1 MAGNPAF
8 IDQAAFSFMK
18 EVNREFT
25 FIWTVITPFISM
37 LQGKSK
43 NFNNQRYKKPG
54 GLYMGTP
61 VGLSDL
67 ATPAYPETF
76 ANQGTPATFVKT
88 NGATQATYFYATYK
102 QFIWLTNQE
111 QTELEDKSTSF
122 ADIATYKTEQ
132 LKEDFRLSVGTD
144 AAGSQQDA
152 GLAGS
157 GRIMGELYPLSTTAN
172 PGQIPQS
179 TNAFWQAGVNS
190 NGGSFNQQLIS
201 NEIDRIYLIGR
212 GGGSD
217 FIQLSNAGGNN
228 VYGKLYQVCE
238 SAQVLTREED
248 TASFGFKS
256 FEYRGHLCFMDG
268 QLPSGTLVVGTSSS
282 WMCNLDTMVPRQMS
296 ATQNGD
302 RVPGTLLLEF
312 PWWWKLATGIS
323 DPILNSY
330 ISGITS

>member
-132 LKEDFRLSVGTD
+132 LKTSGSRL
-144 AAGSQQDA
+144 GSTRPA
-152 GLAGS
+152 RSRTPVLPGLGASWASCIRCPRPRTRVRSRSRPMPS
-157 GRIMGELYPLSTTAN
+157 GRP
-172 PGQIPQS
+172 
-179 TNAFWQAGVNS
+179 V
-190 NGGSFNQQLIS
+190 
-201 NEIDRIYLIGR
+201 
-212 GGGSD
+212 
-217 FIQLSNAGGNN
+217 
-228 VYGKLYQVCE
+228 
-238 SAQVLTREED
+238 
-248 TASFGFKS
+248 
-256 FEYRGHLCFMDG
+256 
-268 QLPSGTLVVGTSSS
+268 
-282 WMCNLDTMVPRQMS
+282 
-296 ATQNGD
+296 
-302 RVPGTLLLEF
+302 
-312 PWWWKLATGIS
+312 
-323 DPILNSY
+323 
-330 ISGITS
+330 